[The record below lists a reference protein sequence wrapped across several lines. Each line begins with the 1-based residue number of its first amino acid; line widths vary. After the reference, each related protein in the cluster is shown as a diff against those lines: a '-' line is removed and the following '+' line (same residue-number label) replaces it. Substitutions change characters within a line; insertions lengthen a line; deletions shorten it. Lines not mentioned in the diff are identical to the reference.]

1 MNFET
6 LSKISLRRGTL
17 VLVLDVIKEKDVP
30 GLHFAPQ
37 SKQQVYSQ
45 RINYLK
51 TPSQALFVGLHS
63 RTVNGTRI
71 LY

>member
-1 MNFET
+1 M
-6 LSKISLRRGTL
+6 
-17 VLVLDVIKEKDVP
+17 DVIKEKDVP
-30 GLHFAPQ
+30 GLYMLL
-37 SKQQVYSQ
+37 QQAGILYSQ